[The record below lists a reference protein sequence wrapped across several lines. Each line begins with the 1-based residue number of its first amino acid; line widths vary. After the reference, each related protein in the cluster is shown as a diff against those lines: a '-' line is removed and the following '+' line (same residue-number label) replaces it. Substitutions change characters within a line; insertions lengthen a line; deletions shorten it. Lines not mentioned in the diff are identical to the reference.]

1 MNVLNN
7 CFYSSFAFPMNQG
20 SKSWSD
26 LHLCKIIFICFNNRE
41 NYVIYCLGTLLWL
54 IDFTRKVKVKSL
66 SHVRLYVTSWSVRYR
81 APLSMG
87 FSRQEYSSGVPLP
100 SPCLSLPILRIS
112 PIISYYY
119 CWDWAF
125 RWLSGTESAC
135 QVGETSLIPV
145 LGRSPGKGNGN
156 PL

>member
-66 SHVRLYVTSWSVRYR
+66 SHVRLYVTSWSVRLPCSSVHGIFQAR
-81 APLSMG
+81 VLDWVAIS
-87 FSRQEYSSGVPLP
+87 FSRGSSQPRDWTQVSHIVGRQFTIWATREVHNILVNGYIYPWVWQCIHGWK
-100 SPCLSLPILRIS
+100 SLS
-112 PIISYYY
+112 
-119 CWDWAF
+119 A
-125 RWLSGTESAC
+125 
-135 QVGETSLIPV
+135 
-145 LGRSPGKGNGN
+145 
-156 PL
+156 